1 MSLEQGAHGSIAAER
16 VVVERALREATATL
30 RKRRAALRRAGEQMK
45 LRPGECDVVHLADA
59 ATAYQ
64 SALDRMR
71 FVQNQL
77 RRLHARGRSHT
88 RLEAFCGDDHET
100 LHGRLAPLEV

>member
-1 MSLEQGAHGSIAAER
+1 MSLEQGAHGSLAAER

-45 LRPGECDVVHLADA
+45 LWPGESDVVNLADA

-64 SALDRMR
+64 SALDSVR
-71 FVQNQL
+71 FVQDQL
-77 RRLHARGRSHT
+77 RRLHARGRSQR
-88 RLEAFCGDDHET
+88 RLEASAEMTTRHFT
-100 LHGRLAPLEV
+100 AV